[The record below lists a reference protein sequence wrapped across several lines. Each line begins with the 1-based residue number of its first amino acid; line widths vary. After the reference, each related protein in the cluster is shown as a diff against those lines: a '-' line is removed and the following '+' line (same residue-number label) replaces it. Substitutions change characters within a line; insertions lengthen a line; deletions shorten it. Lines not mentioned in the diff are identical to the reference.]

1 MPNVKKGKS
10 GLEYIPAKDST
21 ITFKCVNY
29 NKSYEEEF
37 DDGLTKRSK
46 NTYVFCDGDL
56 HKFCLMLLKVVYP
69 LIAGNSLM
77 KYNYQQRKTFTERYN
92 DGNH

>member
-1 MPNVKKGKS
+1 MLRRKYWETHNLVVTKYTRGMPNVKKGKS

-46 NTYVFCDGDL
+46 NTYVFV
-56 HKFCLMLLKVVYP
+56 ME
-69 LIAGNSLM
+69 I
-77 KYNYQQRKTFTERYN
+77 FTSFV
-92 DGNH
+92 